1 MAKKI
6 LFVATVVKTHILEFH
21 VPYLK
26 MMQELG
32 WETAV
37 AGKNDF
43 EPDEEPFI
51 PYCDHYY
58 PIDFGRTPVA
68 KCNLGA
74 YRALKK
80 QIDAGNYDIIHCHT
94 PVAAFLTRFAA
105 MDARKRG
112 TKVIYT
118 AHGYHFFKGAPLK
131 NWLLFFP
138 AEWITSFFTDL
149 LININREDF
158 AFSQK
163 HMHPKR
169 LEYVKGVGVPLE
181 RFRDCTGSR
190 SAVRASLGLREDDF
204 VLLSVAELTKNKNH
218 KMMLQAM
225 KLLEDP
231 HIHLVCAGRGT
242 EMEHCLALQRELGL
256 TDRVHFLGYRKDV
269 PMLYGAADA
278 FLFVSFRE
286 GLSLSLMEAMS
297 SGLPAIVSPIRGNV
311 DLITD
316 GKEGI
321 YTQLT
326 PQAIA
331 QAIRKVSSDSAL
343 REQLGA
349 AAREKVRQFSLDTI
363 AAQMKELYLSL

>member
-1 MAKKI
+1 M
-6 LFVATVVKTHILEFH
+6 
-21 VPYLK
+21 
-26 MMQELG
+26 
-32 WETAV
+32 
-37 AGKNDF
+37 
-43 EPDEEPFI
+43 
-51 PYCDHYY
+51 
-58 PIDFGRTPVA
+58 DFGRTPVA

-80 QIDAGNYDIIHCHT
+80 QIVAGNYEIIHCHT

-105 MDARKRG
+105 LDARKRG

-242 EMEHCLALQRELGL
+242 EMEPCLALQRELGL
-256 TDRVHFLGYRKDV
+256 TARVHFLGYRRDV

-297 SGLPAIVSPIRGNV
+297 SGLPSIVSPIRGNV

-321 YTQLT
+321 HTQLT

-331 QAIRKVSSDSAL
+331 QAIRRVSGDPAL
-343 REQLGA
+343 REQLGT

-363 AAQMKELYLSL
+363 AARRKELYLSL

>member
-1 MAKKI
+1 
-6 LFVATVVKTHILEFH
+6 
-21 VPYLK
+21 
-26 MMQELG
+26 
-32 WETAV
+32 
-37 AGKNDF
+37 
-43 EPDEEPFI
+43 
-51 PYCDHYY
+51 
-58 PIDFGRTPVA
+58 
-68 KCNLGA
+68 
-74 YRALKK
+74 
-80 QIDAGNYDIIHCHT
+80 
-94 PVAAFLTRFAA
+94 
-105 MDARKRG
+105 
-112 TKVIYT
+112 
-118 AHGYHFFKGAPLK
+118 
-131 NWLLFFP
+131 
-138 AEWITSFFTDL
+138 
-149 LININREDF
+149 
-158 AFSQK
+158 
-163 HMHPKR
+163 MHPKR

-242 EMEHCLALQRELGL
+242 ELEHCLALQRELGL